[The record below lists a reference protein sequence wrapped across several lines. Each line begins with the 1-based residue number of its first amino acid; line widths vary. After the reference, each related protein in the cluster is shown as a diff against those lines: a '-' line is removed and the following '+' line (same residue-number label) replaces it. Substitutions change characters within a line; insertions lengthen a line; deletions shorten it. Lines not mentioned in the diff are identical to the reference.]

1 MRVRDGDGIHATQRI
16 DLFEVVYL
24 AHLRKKRLAH
34 LLHCGVIDIGKTVP
48 EDVALR
54 CPDQEAPLA
63 NAKDRLGL
71 DSVDVRFVR
80 VLLANDVLELAACLS
95 LTERRPCL
103 ACGGDGLPR
112 IIANMA
118 FIESVSCLRTVLCTA
133 LATEEKLVV
142 FIQPR
147 KSLLHY
153 ILTRRSSA
161 VIASDC
167 SYVATK
173 RKSAGS
179 SN

>member
-1 MRVRDGDGIHATQRI
+1 MSRPEVRVRDGDGIHATQRI

-80 VLLANDVLELAACLS
+80 VLLANGVLELAACLS
-95 LTERRPCL
+95 LAERRPCL

-112 IIANMA
+112 ILVHALGCDGRVPHVQLTLQIWHSSSPSAA
-118 FIESVSCLRTVLCTA
+118 FAPCCVPHWL
-133 LATEEKLVV
+133 
-142 FIQPR
+142 Q
-147 KSLLHY
+147 
-153 ILTRRSSA
+153 RRSSL
-161 VIASDC
+161 
-167 SYVATK
+167 
-173 RKSAGS
+173 S
-179 SN
+179 SCNRARL